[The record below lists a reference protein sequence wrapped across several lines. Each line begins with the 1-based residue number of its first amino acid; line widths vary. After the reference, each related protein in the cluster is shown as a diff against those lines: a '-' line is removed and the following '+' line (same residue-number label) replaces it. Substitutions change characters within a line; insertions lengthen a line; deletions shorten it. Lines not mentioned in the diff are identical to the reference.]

1 MNNYLEMEFED
12 SFREQYKL
20 VRTAREGLCCSAGSI
35 VVMIRKLLPLNPLN
49 TSVFHWS
56 TMAEE
61 GDQEE
66 AVGALPG

>member
-20 VRTAREGLCCSAGSI
+20 VRTAREGLCRSAGSI
-35 VVMIRKLLPLNPLN
+35 VVTFRKLLLLNPLN
-49 TSVFHWS
+49 ASVFHWS
-56 TMAEE
+56 AMAEE